1 MTITTADLLGQLN
14 VVIPMYIYTF
24 YFQQLDM
31 LRYKPFPT
39 WLMIS
44 GAMVAKFLI
53 LEKALGI
60 PTEEPIVSATGIL
73 VMVFAV
79 IFLEKGSY
87 KKRIFFTAWSL
98 GGMFVSLGIITVT
111 IFTMY
116 DLHSWSELIDRG
128 MYSFGQ
134 TLSFDT
140 FFILLMLTCIVVKM
154 KHKNI
159 KRDIVNIA
167 VIIFFSML
175 HYVITVVYFSDYSAI
190 TERNLFF
197 YDMMQYIMA
206 VLLIG
211 QYYIFLANQKS
222 DRHLEELKLLQK
234 ERDYNLRYYELAKQ
248 NETKTAQL
256 RHDLQNEIQTVRAL
270 IKDGEL
276 ENAENIWN
284 EMQSRLN
291 STKAVQYCSM
301 PLLNAVLNVKL
312 SDVNKSSISTDIVL
326 QGCELMPLSP
336 YNVCSLFGNLLDNAI
351 EAVNKESGDK
361 EIIMHSTVKND
372 LFLLKVQNTCTNVP
386 KVDKNKNFV
395 SDKQEPDHGHGSR
408 IIRSIVQEHSGQYMT
423 ELENDMMTII
433 VALPC
438 AQAGA
443 GNSRS

>member
-1 MTITTADLLGQLN
+1 MTITTSDLLGQLN

-159 KRDIVNIA
+159 KGAAGRPPPGN
-167 VIIFFSML
+167 SMIE
-175 HYVITVVYFSDYSAI
+175 IT
-190 TERNLFF
+190 
-197 YDMMQYIMA
+197 
-206 VLLIG
+206 G
-211 QYYIFLANQKS
+211 
-222 DRHLEELKLLQK
+222 
-234 ERDYNLRYYELAKQ
+234 
-248 NETKTAQL
+248 
-256 RHDLQNEIQTVRAL
+256 RAL
-270 IKDGEL
+270 
-276 ENAENIWN
+276 
-284 EMQSRLN
+284 R
-291 STKAVQYCSM
+291 
-301 PLLNAVLNVKL
+301 
-312 SDVNKSSISTDIVL
+312 SS
-326 QGCELMPLSP
+326 
-336 YNVCSLFGNLLDNAI
+336 
-351 EAVNKESGDK
+351 
-361 EIIMHSTVKND
+361 H
-372 LFLLKVQNTCTNVP
+372 
-386 KVDKNKNFV
+386 
-395 SDKQEPDHGHGSR
+395 
-408 IIRSIVQEHSGQYMT
+408 
-423 ELENDMMTII
+423 
-433 VALPC
+433 
-438 AQAGA
+438 
-443 GNSRS
+443 